1 MIGTIVNTACIVVGT
16 LVGTFFKKGL
26 GEKYTQVLFN
36 AMGLASIA
44 LGVSSFVQNMPKSEF
59 PVLFILSLAI
69 GGLVG
74 TALDLDGRVNRAI
87 AKRGGESLATGLISA
102 CLLYCIGTFSIVGP
116 VLSALQGDNTFLYTN
131 STLDLDGRVNRAIA
145 KRGGESLATG
155 LISAC
160 LLYCIGTFSIVGP
173 VLSALQGDNTFL
185 YTNSTLDLVTS
196 TVFATTF
203 GFGMILAAPILFLW
217 QGSIWLIAKLAS
229 TSPLLQGTLVNELA
243 IVGGVLIL
251 ASGLSILK
259 IKDCK
264 TLNYIPALLVPVL
277 WFLIKG
283 LLGL

>member
-1 MIGTIVNTACIVVGT
+1 MIGTIVNTACIITGT
-16 LVGTFFKKGL
+16 LVGTLFRKGL
-26 GEKYTQVLFN
+26 GEKYRKTLFN

-44 LGVSSFVQNMPKSEF
+44 LGANSFVQNMPKSEF

-69 GGLVG
+69 GGVVG
-74 TALDLDGRVNRAI
+74 TALDIDGKTKRVVSRFGGDSF
-87 AKRGGESLATGLISA
+87 AK
-102 CLLYCIGTFSIVGP
+102 
-116 VLSALQGDNTFLYTN
+116 
-131 STLDLDGRVNRAIA
+131 
-145 KRGGESLATG
+145 G

-196 TVFATTF
+196 MVFATTY
-203 GFGMILAAPILFLW
+203 GIGMILAAPILFLW
-217 QGSIWLIAKLAS
+217 QGMFYLIATLAS

-243 IVGGVLIL
+243 IVGGVLIIS
-251 ASGLSILK
+251 SGFSILE

-264 TLNYIPALLVPVL
+264 TLNFLPALLVPVV

-283 LLGL
+283 LF